1 LKKTSDAYEL
11 DSPVASKWI
20 ITQDFNDYR
29 KPLGCLR
36 CQRHISK
43 MKLE

>member
-1 LKKTSDAYEL
+1 MKPK
-11 DSPVASKWI
+11 ASKR
-20 ITQDFNDYR
+20 ITTHDFNDYR
-29 KPLGCLR
+29 KPWDRLR